1 MKDRNSMK
9 GPIAWM
15 AGNSVAANLIMLFCL
30 LGGMLMLNIIRQEVF
45 PEIESDIIVVS
56 VAYPGSSPEEIENGI
71 ILAVE
76 DVVSGLDG
84 IKNITS
90 AASEG
95 VGSIYIE
102 LVEGAD
108 RQKLLQDIKNE
119 VDRITTFPDDILTP
133 QIYIASRKRH
143 VISLIIS
150 GNTDERTLHEL
161 AETSRDILLQ
171 DEDITQIDFSGVK
184 DLEISI
190 EVPQKNLRRYNLSI
204 DEISTILKNKSI
216 ELPGGGIKTKGGE
229 ILLRIKERRDYG
241 REFARTPI
249 ITTADG
255 SIIYLED
262 IAKVKDGYEDSDR
275 FALYNGKPS
284 IRLNIYSVETQTPIQ
299 VAQAVKRRIKEI
311 NRGLPAGVKLDIQ
324 NDRSKIFEQRVNL
337 LLKNGAI
344 GLVLVLFIL
353 GLFLEIRLAFWIM
366 MGIPISFIGSFLFLP
381 VMDVSINMIT
391 LFAYIIALGIV
402 VDDAIVIGENIY
414 HYRQSEHSLLK
425 ASIYGARELA
435 APVTFSILTNI
446 VTFLPLYFIPGIMG
460 KIFKVIPIIVITVF
474 LISLFESLFVLPAH
488 LSHSRRK
495 DFKGFTNKIHNAQ
508 EAFSRYFKQWVDNRF
523 GPFLNFSLKHRYLTF
538 IIALS
543 FLFITLSYALSGR
556 MGFGLFPRTEA
567 DFAVVSASLPYG
579 TPIERTTEVAKRI
592 QDGARKTIDEIGSD
606 ELLRGIFTDIGS
618 GGSHNISIRVYLADP
633 EIRNKIMSTN
643 EFTKKWRSN
652 VGDIPGI
659 DFIKF
664 QSDFGGP
671 GHGSSVTVELNHRKI
686 STLEKASAELAL
698 ELQKFPNVKDIDDG
712 FQPGKEQVDFK
723 IKPEAESLG
732 LSAGSIALQIRNS
745 YYGSE
750 VVKQQRGRNELTV
763 RVRLPKEERITEA
776 SLENMII
783 KTPTGREVYLREVVE
798 LKRGRAY
805 TIINRRNGRRVVNVT
820 ADVVP
825 SERSS
830 EILDSIK
837 STTLPDL
844 MTKYPGLTY
853 SFEGHQAEIRDS
865 MSALKMGFSIA
876 MIAIFALLAIPFRSY
891 IQPLIVMISIPFGII
906 GAVIGH
912 LITGYSLSLMSMFGI
927 VALSGVVVNDTLV
940 LVDMANRNIWNQ
952 GMTIPEAIYN
962 AAIQRFRPIV
972 LTTLTTFL
980 GLTPMIL
987 ETSRQAK
994 FMIPMAVSLGFG
1006 ILFATFITLVLV
1018 PSLYLILEDIK
1029 KRFKPFISYL

>member
-1 MKDRNSMK
+1 MKDRNIMK

-30 LGGMLMLNIIRQEVF
+30 LGGLLMLNVIRQEVF

-56 VAYPGSSPEEIENGI
+56 VAYPGSSPEEIEKGI
-71 ILAVE
+71 ILSVE

-90 AASEG
+90 TASEG
-95 VGSIYIE
+95 SGRINIE

-108 RQKLLQDIKNE
+108 KQKLLQDVKNE
-119 VDRITTFPDDILTP
+119 VDRITTFPDEILTP

-143 VISLIIS
+143 VISLIIY

-171 DEDITQIDFSGVK
+171 DKDITQIDFSGVR

-204 DEISTILKNKSI
+204 DEISRILKNKSI

-262 IAKVKDGYEDSDR
+262 IAEVKDGYEDSDR

-284 IRLNIYSVETQTPIQ
+284 IRLNVYSVETQTPIQ
-299 VAQAVKRRIKEI
+299 VAQAVKIKIKEI
-311 NRGLPAGVKLDIQ
+311 NRGLPADIKLDIR
-324 NDRSKIFEQRVNL
+324 NDRSKIYEQRVNL
-337 LLKNGAI
+337 LLKNGSI

-414 HYRQSEHSLLK
+414 HYRQSEHSLLE
-425 ASIYGARELA
+425 ASIFGAKELA

-446 VTFLPLYFIPGIMG
+446 VTFLPLYFIPGMMG

-488 LSHSRRK
+488 LSHSKKKEYR
-495 DFKGFTNKIHNAQ
+495 GFTKKIHNIQA
-508 EAFSRYFKQWVDNRF
+508 AFSHSFKLWVDNRF
-523 GPFLNFSLKHRYLTF
+523 GPLLNYSLKHRYLTL

-543 FLFITLSYALSGR
+543 LLFITLSYAMSGR
-556 MGFGLFPRTEA
+556 MGFGLFPRAES
-567 DFAVVSASLPYG
+567 DFAVATASLPYG
-579 TPIERTTEVAKRI
+579 TPIERTTEIAKRI
-592 QDGARKTIDEIGSD
+592 QDAAQRTIDEIGSD
-606 ELLRGIFTDIGS
+606 ELVRGIFADIGS
-618 GGSHNISIRVYLADP
+618 GGSHNISVRVYLADP
-633 EIRNKIMSTN
+633 DIRNEIISTD
-643 EFTKKWRSN
+643 EFTKRWRSN
-652 VGDIPGI
+652 VGEIPGI
-659 DFIKF
+659 DFMKF

-671 GHGSSVTVELNHRKI
+671 GHGSSITVELNHRKI

-763 RVRLPKEERITEA
+763 KVRLPKEERVTEA

-783 KTPTGREVYLREVVE
+783 KTPTGKEIYLREVVE
-798 LKRGRAY
+798 LTRGRAY
-805 TIINRRNGRRVVNVT
+805 TVINRRNGRRVVNVT

-825 SERSS
+825 RDRSS

-844 MTKYPGLTY
+844 IRKYPGLTY
-853 SFEGHQAEIRDS
+853 SFEGHQAETRDS
-865 MSALKMGFSIA
+865 MGALKMGFSIA

-906 GAVIGH
+906 GAVMGH

-940 LVDMANRNIWNQ
+940 LVDMANRNIWNE
-952 GMTIPEAIYN
+952 GMSISKAVYN

-972 LTTLTTFL
+972 LTTFTTFL
-980 GLTPMIL
+980 GLTPI
-987 ETSRQAK
+987 EST
-994 FMIPMAVSLGFG
+994 FG
-1006 ILFATFITLVLV
+1006 LTVCRTFSSCATGWIC
-1018 PSLYLILEDIK
+1018 
-1029 KRFKPFISYL
+1029 RC